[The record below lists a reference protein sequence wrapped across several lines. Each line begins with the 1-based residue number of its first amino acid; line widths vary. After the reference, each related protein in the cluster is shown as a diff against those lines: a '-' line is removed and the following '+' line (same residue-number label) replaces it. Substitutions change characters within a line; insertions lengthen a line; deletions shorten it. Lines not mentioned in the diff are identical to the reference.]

1 MQINFEFW
9 CQISY
14 KMVVKIQMNST
25 FMIMMF
31 FFYDNLYND
40 DRRIRD
46 SNITDTLTIITQ
58 SIMIIIV
65 HYIYD
70 DWKQSIRRFYHGWL
84 ARKCKPVL

>member
-1 MQINFEFW
+1 
-9 CQISY
+9 
-14 KMVVKIQMNST
+14 MVVKIQMNST

-70 DWKQSIRRFYHGWL
+70 D
-84 ARKCKPVL
+84 